1 MPWFATKFADK
12 SVAFKRPADEALLQ
26 NQVDNNDTLHI
37 DSRVIKE
44 LGEIYETV
52 VCLYTNGKE
61 KKNAIA
67 WAELID
73 KTTTWNFKEVVT
85 YMY

>member
-26 NQVDNNDTLHI
+26 NQVDNNDTLRI

-61 KKNAIA
+61 KKTRLHEQN
-67 WAELID
+67 W
-73 KTTTWNFKEVVT
+73 
-85 YMY
+85 